1 MSLNVGTMVL
11 VLAAYHCLAKWGRQE
26 RYEHATAV
34 GYSCVVFGWMTVLS
48 VKQPTHSFSLL
59 GYINLPINL
68 APFGSLIFCSIIVP
82 QASFIG
88 HLAGIV
94 MG

>member
-1 MSLNVGTMVL
+1 MSGNWQSEL
-11 VLAAYHCLAKWGRQE
+11 K
-26 RYEHATAV
+26 
-34 GYSCVVFGWMTVLS
+34 LS
-48 VKQPTHSFSLL
+48 GNGNECKPLFL